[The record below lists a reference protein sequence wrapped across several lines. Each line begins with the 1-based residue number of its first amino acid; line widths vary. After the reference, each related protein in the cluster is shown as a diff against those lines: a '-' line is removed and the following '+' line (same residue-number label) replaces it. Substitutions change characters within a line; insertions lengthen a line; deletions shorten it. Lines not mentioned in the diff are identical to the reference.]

1 MHHDNLLADAL
12 AARRF
17 FWSLEFIPSVDR
29 VLRDELAKLGG
40 IAGVMREH
48 PLLATFAV
56 TDRVVSERDPEPI
69 AAAANLLDA
78 TGKQPV
84 VHFSGKGRE
93 MSDLQRTVERMGEN
107 GLCNLLVL
115 TGDRLKVEPVT
126 GRARYLESVPAVQAV
141 RHWRPDWLI
150 AVAFNPFKY
159 CQEDAMAQYLKL
171 SKKMAAGANLV
182 ITQIGFDPLKYEEAQ
197 QWLGARHRGVPVV
210 ANVLPLTA
218 ARARHMRAHKLA
230 GITITDSMM
239 ALLEAESERLPAKGA
254 ARVLRRL
261 ALQIIGV
268 RLAGYA
274 GVQVTGLHTPEKL
287 DELEAAVAHAS
298 ADCPDAAT
306 WREAWADAMTAAD
319 GTRADPVPPQSRW
332 YLPGE
337 ALRARPLSRQVAALP
352 GARASIPRRLHYRV
366 MRGVHATL
374 FGDGPLAR
382 AFGTVLG
389 AAIPPDGARARLL
402 ERFEYAVK
410 HPLVGCE
417 TCGMCRLAATQ
428 YVCPET
434 CPKGLA
440 NGPCG
445 GTTENRCEFGDRECI
460 HSVKYRIAKSAG
472 VLEELEQLLIPAVP
486 RERRHTSSWPAHFQG
501 RGPVIEIVPLERIGL
516 PRKLPPQ
523 AQPPA
528 SSNFLSH
535 RLP

>member
-1 MHHDNLLADAL
+1 MPSDNLLAVTL

-40 IAGVMREH
+40 IATVMREH
-48 PLLATFAV
+48 PMLATFAV

-69 AAAANLLDA
+69 AAAASLLDA

-93 MSDLQRTVERMGEN
+93 MSDLQRTVERMSEN
-107 GLCNLLVL
+107 GLSNLLLL
-115 TGDRLKVEPVT
+115 TGDRLKAEPAT

-141 RHWRPDWLI
+141 RLWQPDWLL

-197 QWLGARHRGVPVV
+197 QWLNARHRGVPVV

-218 ARARHMRAHKLA
+218 ARARYMRAHKLA
-230 GITITDSMM
+230 GITITDSFMS
-239 ALLEAESERLPAKGA
+239 LLEAESERLPAKGA
-254 ARVLRRL
+254 SRVLRRL
-261 ALQIIGV
+261 ALQIVGV
-268 RLAGYA
+268 RHVGYA
-274 GVQVTGLHTPEKL
+274 GVQITGLHTPEKL
-287 DELEAAVAHAS
+287 DELEAAVARAS
-298 ADCPDAAT
+298 ADCPDTLT
-306 WREAWADAMTAAD
+306 WREAWDEVMT
-319 GTRADPVPPQSRW
+319 GPEGQRADLAPPKARW
-332 YLPGE
+332 YLPSE
-337 ALRARPLSRQVAALP
+337 TLRARPLGRQIAALP
-352 GARASIPRRLHYRV
+352 GARASLPRRMRYRV

-382 AFGTVLG
+382 AFGAALG
-389 AAIPPDGARARLL
+389 ATVPERGVRARLL

-460 HSVKYRIAKSAG
+460 HSVKYRIAKDAG
-472 VLEELEQLLIPAVP
+472 VVEELEQLLIPAVP

-501 RGPVIEIVPLERIGL
+501 RGPVIEIVPLERVGTPLRVRVPVPTTSSSDVITH
-516 PRKLPPQ
+516 R
-523 AQPPA
+523 QP
-528 SSNFLSH
+528 
-535 RLP
+535 